1 MESLK
6 VGKLESWR
14 SKMPSFETI
23 LEAYDKVIIK
33 NMWPR
38 SDEERRRGRRQR
50 GAFRARLVKMYLEE
64 YRPNHYRLMPDGK
77 RIYDP
82 LP

>member
-50 GAFRARLVKMYLEE
+50 AAFRARLVKMYRETLE
-64 YRPNHYRLMPDGK
+64 DK
-77 RIYDP
+77 RMFEDLWKDYP
-82 LP
+82 